1 MNKNIKR
8 IIALTLTISAYGVIT
23 AITPGTNFDVI
34 TKPVYAASYSPSTG
48 ELKALT
54 VKSTNGDS
62 LSLRDGYNGS
72 TVKLNEDKDYYVKL
86 TDDSDGVK
94 INATVKGED
103 YIVRIFTSDKADSI
117 GIKPGEEILLG
128 KGNTTL
134 YVRTYES
141 LSAYRKAKDNEDDV
155 RICKEEYTIN
165 VKKITESEYEDNT
178 QDSIYLENI
187 DVNKGDIRFL
197 KQRTSYNIKVSSSV
211 DEIRIEAPPEND
223 SDRVRIDGSLVDA
236 DDSYRR
242 TVSLKNG
249 KNEIKIKV
257 TDDKDNQRTYTLN
270 ITKGSSSNN
279 QDDVYLS
286 NLSVSEGEIDF
297 SDEDTSYD
305 VKVEEDISS
314 IRICAEPEDEEY
326 LVTINGAEVNSGD
339 DYEKKI
345 SLSKGKNIIKVI
357 VEDEVNDK
365 KRTYTLT
372 VSRGQGEGTTGTDKT
387 TDTETD
393 KKESWIQTEAGWK
406 YKDGNG
412 NILKNSW
419 LFDKEVGVYCY
430 LNEEGLRVTG
440 WFKDKDKWYLLDSKG
455 AMLTG
460 WQYTDAKW
468 YYLEASGAMK
478 TGWHKE
484 EVTVQSNAS
493 TSSST
498 DSNSSD
504 NTNASSNNTI
514 SNTSTNAT
522 ADSDKKTGNWY
533 YLNQDGSMKT
543 GWLLDNGKWYFFN
556 SNGAMQ
562 RGWLIAFNSKY
573 YLTEDGTMATGTKTI
588 SGKVYKFNDNGAL
601 II

>member
-8 IIALTLTISAYGVIT
+8 IIALTLAINAYGVIT
-23 AITPGTNFDVI
+23 AITPGTTFDVT
-34 TKPVYAASYSPSTG
+34 TKPVYAASYSPSNG
-48 ELKALT
+48 ELKSLS
-54 VKSTNGDS
+54 VKSTDGDT
-62 LSLRDGYNGS
+62 LDLRDGYNGN
-72 TVKLNEDKDYYVKL
+72 TVKLDDEKEYYVKL
-86 TDDSDGVK
+86 ADDSEGIK

-103 YIVRIFTSDKADSI
+103 YVVRIFTSDKADAI

-141 LSAYRKAKDNEDDV
+141 LSAYRKAKDDEDDV
-155 RICKEEYTIN
+155 RKCKEEYTIN
-165 VKKITESEYEDNT
+165 IKKTTESEYEDNT

-187 DVNKGDIRFL
+187 DLNKGDITFL
-197 KQRTSYNIKVSSSV
+197 KQRTTYDIKVASSV
-211 DEIRIEAPPEND
+211 EEIRIEAPPEND
-223 SDRVRIDGSLVDA
+223 SDRVRIDGSIVDS
-236 DDSYRR
+236 DDSYRK
-242 TVSLKNG
+242 TVSLKSG

-270 ITKGSSSNN
+270 ITRGSSSNN

-286 NLSVSEGEIDF
+286 NLSLSEGEIDF

-305 VKVEEDISS
+305 VNLSEDTSS
-314 IRICAEPEDEEY
+314 VRICAEPEDEEY
-326 LVTINGAEVNSGD
+326 LVTINGVEVNSGD

-345 SLSKGKNIIKVI
+345 SLSKGKNTIKVA

-365 KRTYTLT
+365 KRTYTLNIN
-372 VSRGQGEGTTGTDKT
+372 RGQGSTNTDDA
-387 TDTETD
+387 TDTSD
-393 KKESWIQTEAGWK
+393 KKEGWVQTEAGWK
-406 YKDGNG
+406 YKDANG

-430 LNEEGLRVTG
+430 LNGEGLRVTG
-440 WFKDKDKWYLLDSKG
+440 WFKDKDKWYLLDNKG

-460 WQYTDAKW
+460 WQYTGGKW
-468 YYLEASGAMK
+468 YYLETSGAMK

-484 EVTVQSNAS
+484 ETAAQTNAAS
-493 TSSST
+493 TS
-498 DSNSSD
+498 
-504 NTNASSNNTI
+504 TNASSNTNSNANTSSSTTSSTNTSSNNAG
-514 SNTSTNAT
+514 SNTNA
-522 ADSDKKTGNWY
+522 KIENWY
-533 YLNQDGSMKT
+533 YLNQDGSMRT
-543 GWLLDNGKWYFFN
+543 GWLLDKGKWYFFN
-556 SNGAMQ
+556 SNGEMQ

-588 SGKVYKFNDNGAL
+588 NGKVYKFNDSGAL

>member
-23 AITPGTNFDVI
+23 AITPGTTFDLT

-48 ELKALT
+48 ELKSLT
-54 VKSTNGDS
+54 VKSTSGDS
-62 LSLRDGYNGS
+62 LDLRDGYNGS
-72 TVKLNEDKDYYVKL
+72 AVKLDDDKEYYVKL
-86 TDDSDGVK
+86 ADDSEGIK
-94 INATVKGED
+94 INATVKGDD
-103 YIVRIFTSDKADSI
+103 YIVRIFTSDKADATA
-117 GIKPGEEILLG
+117 IKPGEEILLG

-134 YVRTYES
+134 YIRTYES
-141 LSAYRKAKDNEDDV
+141 LSALRKAKDDKNDI
-155 RICKEEYTIN
+155 RICEEEYTLN
-165 VKKITESEYEDNT
+165 VKKTTESDYEDNT
-178 QDSIYLENI
+178 QDPIYLENI
-187 DVNKGDIRFL
+187 ELSKENITFL
-197 KQRTSYNIKVSSSV
+197 KQRTSYDIKVASSV
-211 DEIRIEAPPEND
+211 EEIKITASPEND

-236 DDSYRR
+236 DDNYRK

-249 KNEIKIKV
+249 KNEIKIKI

-270 ITKGSSSNN
+270 ITRGSSSSN
-279 QDDVYLS
+279 QDDIYLS
-286 NLSVSEGEIDF
+286 NLTLSEGQIDF

-305 VKVEEDISS
+305 VNLSEDISS
-314 IRICAEPEDEEY
+314 VRICAEPEDEEY
-326 LVTINGAEVNSGD
+326 LVTINGVEVNSGD

-345 SLSKGKNIIKVI
+345 ALSKGKNTIKVA

-365 KRTYTLT
+365 KRTYTLNIN
-372 VSRGQGEGTTGTDKT
+372 RGQGKGTTGTDET
-387 TDTETD
+387 DDATDTSD
-393 KKESWIQTEAGWK
+393 KKEAWVQTEDGWK
-406 YKDGNG
+406 YKDANG

-440 WFKDKDKWYLLDSKG
+440 WFKDNDKWYLLDNKG

-460 WQYTDAKW
+460 WQYTDGKW
-468 YYLEASGAMK
+468 YYLETSGAMK
-478 TGWHKE
+478 TGWHRE
-484 EVTVQSNAS
+484 EVKEQSN
-493 TSSST
+493 TT
-498 DSNSSD
+498 SNSSGNTNTSSNNANS
-504 NTNASSNNTI
+504 NTNA
-514 SNTSTNAT
+514 A
-522 ADSDKKTGNWY
+522 AVSDKKTGNWY

-543 GWLLDNGKWYFFN
+543 GWLVDDGKWYFFN

-588 SGKVYKFNDNGAL
+588 NGKVYKFNDNGAL

>member
-8 IIALTLTISAYGVIT
+8 IIALTLAINAYGVIT
-23 AITPGTNFDVI
+23 AITPGTTFDVT
-34 TKPVYAASYSPSTG
+34 TKPVYAASYSPSNG
-48 ELKALT
+48 ELKSLS
-54 VKSTNGDS
+54 VKSTDGDT
-62 LSLRDGYNGS
+62 LDLRDGYNGN
-72 TVKLNEDKDYYVKL
+72 TVKLDDEKEYYVKL
-86 TDDSDGVK
+86 ADDSEGIK

-103 YIVRIFTSDKADSI
+103 YVVRIFTSDKADAI

-141 LSAYRKAKDNEDDV
+141 LSAYRKAKDDEDDV
-155 RICKEEYTIN
+155 RKCKEEYTIN
-165 VKKITESEYEDNT
+165 VKKTTESEYEDNT

-187 DVNKGDIRFL
+187 DLNKGDITFL
-197 KQRTSYNIKVSSSV
+197 KQRTTYDIKVASSV
-211 DEIRIEAPPEND
+211 EEIRIEAPPEND
-223 SDRVRIDGSLVDA
+223 NDRVRIDGSIVDS
-236 DDSYRR
+236 DDSYRK

-270 ITKGSSSNN
+270 ITRGSSSNN

-286 NLSVSEGEIDF
+286 NLSLSEGEIDF

-305 VKVEEDISS
+305 VNLSEDTSS
-314 IRICAEPEDEEY
+314 VRICAEPEDEEY
-326 LVTINGAEVNSGD
+326 LVTINGVEVNSGD

-345 SLSKGKNIIKVI
+345 SLSKGKNTIKVA

-365 KRTYTLT
+365 KRTYTLNIN
-372 VSRGQGEGTTGTDKT
+372 RGQGSTNTDDA
-387 TDTETD
+387 TDTSD
-393 KKESWIQTEAGWK
+393 KKEGWVQTEAGWK
-406 YKDGNG
+406 YKDANG

-430 LNEEGLRVTG
+430 LNGEGLRVTG
-440 WFKDKDKWYLLDSKG
+440 WFKDKDKWYLLDNKG

-460 WQYTDAKW
+460 WQYTGGKW
-468 YYLEASGAMK
+468 YYLETSGAMK

-484 EVTVQSNAS
+484 ETTAQTNANAAGTSTNTSSNANA
-493 TSSST
+493 SSST
-498 DSNSSD
+498 TSST
-504 NTNASSNNTI
+504 NTSSNNAG
-514 SNTSTNAT
+514 SNTNV
-522 ADSDKKTGNWY
+522 KIENWY
-533 YLNQDGSMKT
+533 YLNQDGSMRT
-543 GWLLDNGKWYFFN
+543 GWLLDKGKWYFFN
-556 SNGAMQ
+556 SNGEMQ

-588 SGKVYKFNDNGAL
+588 NGKVYKFNDSGAL